1 MKLLKINHD
10 SFTIIKEKNLGDLN
24 LYESKTKNF
33 KKRVKSSNSFGFQLS
48 NIIQKQN
55 DFYLHQD
62 YEYNSYK
69 KNYFSPAKIQINGKK
84 RFEILQ
90 AKKSNYNKLNQEYN
104 SKIIITNSNN
114 SQYSLRYHNNS
125 SGINKYFQNKYNNEF
140 NQEYNNEN
148 NNDCMN
154 DFSNNDNNNRNYI
167 DNFNNYNRL
176 NEDYISCIERMNRMN
191 KYNPSTKNMKQ
202 NTCLRLKNDKKIK
215 ILYDLYCKR
224 PTKENKSIS
233 RINSAFSIKNRRN
246 GTNIYQN
253 ANNLIDL
260 NDNFDKD
267 FLIRNKLYNSSNNKN
282 WLLRLLKV
290 QKDKNIYHYEKHFGN
305 NENCPLCQQM
315 DKKNEEQIRKIGI
328 YHMASDQKKSESRSN
343 SKKRRINS
351 ALPSTYS
358 KYINYNHS
366 KEIEGNNESKNILH
380 YNKSSAAFNEYNL
393 SRKLFNKNQ
402 LKRKLKFNKQ
412 RYMNSNFS

>member
-1 MKLLKINHD
+1 M
-10 SFTIIKEKNLGDLN
+10 
-24 LYESKTKNF
+24 
-33 KKRVKSSNSFGFQLS
+33 
-48 NIIQKQN
+48 
-55 DFYLHQD
+55 
-62 YEYNSYK
+62 
-69 KNYFSPAKIQINGKK
+69 
-84 RFEILQ
+84 
-90 AKKSNYNKLNQEYN
+90 
-104 SKIIITNSNN
+104 
-114 SQYSLRYHNNS
+114 
-125 SGINKYFQNKYNNEF
+125 
-140 NQEYNNEN
+140 
-148 NNDCMN
+148 
-154 DFSNNDNNNRNYI
+154 
-167 DNFNNYNRL
+167 
-176 NEDYISCIERMNRMN
+176 
-191 KYNPSTKNMKQ
+191 
-202 NTCLRLKNDKKIK
+202 
-215 ILYDLYCKR
+215 
-224 PTKENKSIS
+224 
-233 RINSAFSIKNRRN
+233 
-246 GTNIYQN
+246 
-253 ANNLIDL
+253 
-260 NDNFDKD
+260 
-267 FLIRNKLYNSSNNKN
+267 IRNKLYNSSNNKN